1 MKTVFDTVTREELIQ
16 RIGRLNQNSKAQ
28 WGRMNVWQMLKHCTL
43 WEEWIRAKETHKQ
56 VFIGRIFGKTAL
68 NTLLKDE
75 SPMRRNS
82 PTIPEL
88 RINRMP
94 ELGDIEA
101 EKEKWISQIRNHE
114 QFSNPGFVHS
124 FFGKMTEEQIGFMAY
139 KHADH
144 HLRQFNC

>member
-1 MKTVFDTVTREELIQ
+1 
-16 RIGRLNQNSKAQ
+16 
-28 WGRMNVWQMLKHCTL
+28 MNVWQMLKHCTL

-56 VFIGRIFGKTAL
+56 VFIGRLFGKMAL
-68 NTLLKDE
+68 TTLLKDE
-75 SPMRRNS
+75 SPMRRNT

-101 EKEKWISQIRNHE
+101 EKEKWISQIRNYE

-124 FFGKMTEEQIGFMAY
+124 FFGKMTEAQIGFMAY

>member
-1 MKTVFDTVTREELIQ
+1 
-16 RIGRLNQNSKAQ
+16 
-28 WGRMNVWQMLKHCTL
+28 
-43 WEEWIRAKETHKQ
+43 
-56 VFIGRIFGKTAL
+56 
-68 NTLLKDE
+68 
-75 SPMRRNS
+75 MRRNT

-88 RINRMP
+88 RINRIP
-94 ELGDIEA
+94 ESGDIEA

-114 QFSNPGFVHS
+114 HFSNPGFVHS